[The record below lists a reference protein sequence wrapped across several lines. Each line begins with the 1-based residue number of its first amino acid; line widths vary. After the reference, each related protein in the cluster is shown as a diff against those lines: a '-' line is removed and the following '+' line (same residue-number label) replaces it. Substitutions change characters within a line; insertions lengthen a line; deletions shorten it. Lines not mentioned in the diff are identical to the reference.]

1 MSSADPTSNPV
12 KNHDLDRLVSVTLT
26 VKEWHELTS
35 AIDELTMGDYAPNK
49 DGWRWMQEVMG
60 VADRQTIMDLS
71 DKILQACD
79 QEPNE

>member
-1 MSSADPTSNPV
+1 MSSTDPTSNPV

-49 DGWRWMQEVMG
+49 DG
-60 VADRQTIMDLS
+60 
-71 DKILQACD
+71 
-79 QEPNE
+79 

>member
-1 MSSADPTSNPV
+1 MSSSTPAKKYDP
-12 KNHDLDRLVSVTLT
+12 DRLVSVTLA

-71 DKILQACD
+71 DKILRTCD
-79 QEPNE
+79 QEPNK

>member
-1 MSSADPTSNPV
+1 MSSSTPAKKYDP
-12 KNHDLDRLVSVTLT
+12 DRLVSVTLT

-49 DGWRWMQEVMG
+49 DGRRQMQEVMG

-71 DKILQACD
+71 DKILRTCD
-79 QEPNE
+79 QEPNK

>member
-1 MSSADPTSNPV
+1 MSSSTPAKKYDP
-12 KNHDLDRLVSVTLT
+12 DRLVSVTLA

-71 DKILQACD
+71 DKILQTCD
-79 QEPNE
+79 QESNE

>member
-1 MSSADPTSNPV
+1 MSSSTPAKKYDP
-12 KNHDLDRLVSVTLT
+12 DRLVSVTLA

-71 DKILQACD
+71 DNILQTCD
-79 QEPNE
+79 QESNE